1 MPGME
6 LTENQFQR
14 IADCLPRQRGNVG
27 MTNLVLL
34 NALLYV
40 VEHGCKWRGL
50 PKHFGNWH
58 TIYTRMNR
66 WSKAGVL
73 DRVFARLQEEQILA
87 IHIEHVCLDSTTI
100 KVHPD
105 GTGALKNGPQAIG
118 RSRGGCTTK
127 IHLVSADDR
136 CALMLKL
143 SPGQAGDAPQGRE
156 LLEAGG
162 PAPPDCLL
170 IMDSAYEGDETLRL
184 ARQLGYTPI
193 VPPNPNRLSPWEYDR
208 LAYRRRNEIE
218 RLFRRLK
225 GYRRVFCRFDKLD
238 VLFMGFIVLALIVEA
253 LRISVN
259 RP

>member
-1 MPGME
+1 ME
-6 LTENQFQR
+6 LTESQFQR

-27 MTNLVLL
+27 MTNLQLL

-73 DRVFARLQEEQILA
+73 DRVFARLQAEQILA
-87 IHIEHVCLDSTTI
+87 IHIEQVCLDSTTI

-105 GTGALKNGPQAIG
+105 GTGAFKKNGPQAIG
-118 RSRGGCTTK
+118 RSRGGWTTQ
-127 IHLVSADDR
+127 IHLVAANDR

-170 IMDSAYEGDETLRL
+170 IMDGAYEGDETLGL

-193 VPPNPNRLSPWEYDR
+193 VPPNPNRVSPWEYDR
-208 LAYRRRNEIE
+208 VAYRRRNEIE

-225 GYRRVFCRFDKLD
+225 GYRRVFCRYDKLD
-238 VLFMGFIVLALIVEA
+238 VLFLGFIVLALIVEA
-253 LRISVN
+253 LRFSVN